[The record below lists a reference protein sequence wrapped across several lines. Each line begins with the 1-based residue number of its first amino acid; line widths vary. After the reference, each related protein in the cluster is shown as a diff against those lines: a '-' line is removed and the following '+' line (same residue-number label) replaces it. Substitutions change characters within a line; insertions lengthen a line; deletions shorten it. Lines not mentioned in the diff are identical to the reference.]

1 MTRPERFAAS
11 TEQVSPLPIP
21 LPLQNEVVDERRL
34 LTVPWV
40 SLFQW
45 ILNIGTRTF
54 LTGTHA
60 DRIDEKNDPAQ
71 YRPGTWFWETDRTVL
86 YQVRV
91 VPVVPATVPPTV
103 APQWVYV
110 LGTMEATKALR
121 PTDLGPYDAGFQ
133 FAATDTGQ
141 LYLWDGTAWVDIT
154 AYPVAI
160 YGTHAQ
166 RLAHPVGTLT
176 DGALWAETD
185 RGNALYQLQ
194 ASVWWYI
201 SGTMF
206 GTLVPDQRPT
216 DLGVHDAG
224 FAFRTSV
231 PPAREFMWSQT
242 AWVEITPIAGGAALT
257 HPNVVTKVGLTA
269 GGIVEGGITD
279 ESAANSDC
287 LHITTAGNVGIGTA
301 TAPGK
306 LTIGNGTSTTS
317 GVLLL
322 DVNGWGGLY
331 QRWDTGIPGRPNWGL
346 AREYA
351 AAGDC
356 GFLRSSVANGTP
368 DTTALYMTGGG
379 DVGIGLT
386 SVGFKF
392 QVAVDSA
399 GKPATSTWS
408 VVSDI
413 RLKQNVEP
421 VEDDSLAIL
430 RNLDWVRY
438 EYNGQ
443 ANTPKGLKAIGLAA
457 QAIEEQ
463 LPEAVRRTRSKLIE
477 TDDEET
483 DVLAIDYH
491 HILVHSARAIR
502 QLEAEVKSLRALL
515 QQQK

>member
-1 MTRPERFAAS
+1 MTRPERFDAATGS
-11 TEQVSPLPIP
+11 VAPLPIP
-21 LPLQNEVVDERRL
+21 LPLQNVVVDDRQL

-40 SLFQW
+40 SFFQW
-45 ILNIGTRTF
+45 ILNVGTRTF
-54 LTGTHA
+54 VTGTHA
-60 DRIDEKNDPAQ
+60 ERIDDKNDPAQ

-91 VPVVPATVPPTV
+91 IAGE
-103 APQWVYV
+103 PQWVYV
-110 LGTMEATKALR
+110 LGTMSGTLTPDQR
-121 PTDLGPYDAGFQ
+121 PTDLGPFDAAFQ
-133 FAATDTGQ
+133 FLASDTGQ
-141 LYLWDGTAWVDIT
+141 SYFWDGTAWVDVT
-154 AYPVAI
+154 AYPYTV
-160 YGTHAQ
+160 YGTHAE
-166 RLAHPVGTLT
+166 RLAQPVDETA

-185 RGNALYQLQ
+185 RDNTLYQLQ
-194 ASVWWYI
+194 SGVWWFI
-201 SGTMF
+201 AGTMF
-206 GTLVPDQRPT
+206 GTLIPDERPT

-224 FAFRTSV
+224 FTFRTSV

-242 AWVEITPIAGGAALT
+242 AWVEITPIGGAAFLT
-257 HPNVVTKVGLTA
+257 HPNVVTKVGATA

-287 LHITTAGNVGIGTA
+287 LHITSAGNVGIGTA

-306 LTIGNGTSTTS
+306 LTIGDGTSAMS
-317 GVLLL
+317 GVNLLK
-322 DVNGWGGLY
+322 VNGWGGLY

-379 DVGIGLT
+379 DVGIGIT
-386 SVGFKF
+386 SLGYKF
-392 QVAVDSA
+392 QVVVDSA

-408 VVSDI
+408 VVSDL
-413 RLKQNVEP
+413 RLKQNVEA

-443 ANTPKGLKAIGLAA
+443 ASTPKGLKAIGLVA
-457 QAIEEQ
+457 QDLAEH
-463 LPEAVRRTRSKLIE
+463 LPEAVRSTRTRLIE
-477 TDDEET
+477 TDADEA

-491 HILVHSARAIR
+491 YILVHSARAIQ
-502 QLEAEVKSLRALL
+502 QLEAEIQSLRAMLE
-515 QQQK
+515 K